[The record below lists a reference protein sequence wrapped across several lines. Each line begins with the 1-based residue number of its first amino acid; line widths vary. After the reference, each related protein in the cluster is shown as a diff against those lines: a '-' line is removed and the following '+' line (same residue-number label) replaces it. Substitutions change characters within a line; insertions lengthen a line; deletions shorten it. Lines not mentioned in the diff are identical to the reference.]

1 MAARLP
7 TGRIVERYPREYFV
21 NEVWDY
27 RQGDAVTI
35 LVPYGGG
42 KTKLGFQLLER
53 SMTPETPALILV
65 MKSED
70 TEVSAFQE
78 RNKLSIV
85 RDWPPARRRLVDRI
99 RGRKPRG
106 YVLWPAETANLD
118 LDDLRHAA
126 IFRRALQAQY
136 RNGHNITFADETY
149 SLEQEYKLT
158 KDINRILTK
167 GRSKGAGLW
176 SLSQR
181 PVYITKWAYQ
191 AQHLFLGFDPSK
203 DAQERFVEIGGGVDP
218 DVVRET
224 VRNLGRWEFA
234 YLNRDDRTMCIV
246 EA

>member
-1 MAARLP
+1 MARTP
-7 TGRIVERYPREYFV
+7 TGRTVERYERQYFLD
-21 NEVWDY
+21 EVWDY
-27 RQGDAVTI
+27 REGDAVTI

-53 SMTPETPALILV
+53 SMTPRTPALILV

-70 TEVSAFQE
+70 VEVSQFQQ
-78 RNKLSIV
+78 RNKLQVV
-85 RDWPPARRRLVDRI
+85 RDWPPARRRMVDWV
-99 RGRKPRG
+99 RGHKPRG
-106 YVLWPAETANLD
+106 YVLWPQESANLD
-118 LDDLRHAA
+118 LDELRHAA
-126 IFRRALQAQY
+126 IFKRALQAQY
-136 RNGHNITFADETY
+136 RRGHNITFADETY

-181 PVYITKWAYQ
+181 PAWITKWAYQ
-191 AQHLFLGFDPSK
+191 AQHLFLGFDPSVET
-203 DAQERFVEIGGGVDP
+203 QRRFAEIGGGVDP

-224 VRNLGRWEFA
+224 VSQLGRWEFA